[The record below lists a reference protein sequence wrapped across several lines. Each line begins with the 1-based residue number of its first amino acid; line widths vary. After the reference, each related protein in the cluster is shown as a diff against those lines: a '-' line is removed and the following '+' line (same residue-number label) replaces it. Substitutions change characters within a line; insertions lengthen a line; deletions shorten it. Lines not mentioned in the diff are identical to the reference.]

1 MYEAIWAIFLTDLG
15 ASTTFIGLS
24 LTMYG
29 VPFILAA
36 PYGGRLADRHGPLRV
51 APIALVVII
60 PLTIVY
66 GFMTVPIVLML
77 FAMVEAVGNGLGM
90 PASQALM
97 AAATDEGERATGQG
111 LAAAAG
117 ELMAGIAAVTA
128 APLFEAHGPEWTFF
142 SVAMAV
148 LVVGGLG
155 MAIGLSKDRS
165 KRTVPGR
172 TPRPLRIRG
181 AGR

>member
-1 MYEAIWAIFLTDLG
+1 M
-15 ASTTFIGLS
+15 
-24 LTMYG
+24 
-29 VPFILAA
+29 
-36 PYGGRLADRHGPLRV
+36 
-51 APIALVVII
+51 APIALVAII

-77 FAMVEAVGNGLGM
+77 LAMVEAVGNGLGM

-117 ELMAGIAAVTA
+117 QLMAGITAVTA